1 VRIPPDK
8 AFGPRDEERVLDLPI
23 DDFTPR
29 ELGLERFR
37 VAEGRHRPNNFNP
50 RVGDVWDVT
59 TPDGSRLRARVVAK
73 TDDTIT
79 LDANHP
85 LAGHELVFDIRLE
98 EIV

>member
-1 VRIPPDK
+1 
-8 AFGPRDEERVLDLPI
+8 
-23 DDFTPR
+23 
-29 ELGLERFR
+29 
-37 VAEGRHRPNNFNP
+37 
-50 RVGDVWDVT
+50 VGDVWDVT